1 MCIIPNIIVHY
12 TELFCTDFI
21 LDDSLDELSVIS
33 MTVCCH
39 ILCVEVLQC
48 FLSMVKLQLLQLA
61 GDVETNPGPGK
72 LNMELLFIQALKSI
86 CAGIETPEYKTMVS
100 CIKELTDT
108 TARGVSGISD
118 GLFARSLMSE
128 EIHRKMMDNY
138 LEDHKK
144 ASILIKDVSGQIK
157 LNPETFLVFVDVLKD
172 DGPWTNDIVSHVLK
186 EYNSIKAS
194 GEVNL

>member
-1 MCIIPNIIVHY
+1 
-12 TELFCTDFI
+12 
-21 LDDSLDELSVIS
+21 
-33 MTVCCH
+33 
-39 ILCVEVLQC
+39 
-48 FLSMVKLQLLQLA
+48 MVKLQLLQLA

-72 LNMELLFIQALKSI
+72 LNIELLINQILKSI
-86 CAGIETPEYKTMVS
+86 FAGTETPEYKTMVS
-100 CIKELTDT
+100 CIKNLTDT

-144 ASILIKDVSGQIK
+144 ASILIKDVSDQIK
-157 LNPETFLVFVDVLKD
+157 LNPDKFLVFVDVLKE

-194 GEVNL
+194 GEVNLYNIFYNFHSSFYHAMQLHLNHIQTH

>member
-1 MCIIPNIIVHY
+1 
-12 TELFCTDFI
+12 
-21 LDDSLDELSVIS
+21 
-33 MTVCCH
+33 
-39 ILCVEVLQC
+39 
-48 FLSMVKLQLLQLA
+48 MVKLQLLQLA

-86 CAGIETPEYKTMVS
+86 CTETPEYRTMVS

-118 GLFARSLMSE
+118 VLFARSLMSD
-128 EIHRKMMDNY
+128 EIHRKMMDTY

-157 LNPETFLVFVDVLKD
+157 LNPEKFLVFVDVLKE

-194 GEVNL
+194 GEVNLYNIFYNFHSSFYHAMQLHLHHIQAH